1 MTIVII
7 VITKPRN
14 VKGLANGNFKISM
27 LFVSLL
33 DLFELPE
40 QNNPVLEM
48 YFKNL
53 YTLEDYR

>member
-27 LFVSLL
+27 FFVSLL
-33 DLFELPE
+33 DLF
-40 QNNPVLEM
+40 
-48 YFKNL
+48 
-53 YTLEDYR
+53 